1 MTHLE
6 GTMFVIANNLGLD
19 LVNTRIV
26 DNGKPLDLLTSFNDL
41 LEWSTAV
48 GLLDKGQA
56 EKARKKWSGSREA
69 AGLFKKALGLRDS
82 LKQIAVDLAR
92 RKAVSKHSLAEL
104 NDLLK
109 QKSGYFEIKRT
120 EEAYE
125 KRFHSETDDIGGLLV
140 PVAESVADLLCFGD
154 LTQVKK
160 CEGETCVL
168 YFYDTSKN
176 HRRRWCSM
184 SACGNRAKANAFYRR
199 TKQENLSR

>member
-1 MTHLE
+1 MLYLE
-6 GTMFVIANNLGLD
+6 DMMFVIANNLGLD

-26 DNGKPLDLLTSFNDL
+26 DNGKPVDLLNSFDDL
-41 LEWSTAV
+41 LEWSAAV

-69 AGLFKKALGLRDS
+69 ARLFKNALGLRDS
-82 LKQIAVDLAR
+82 LKKIAVDLS
-92 RKAVSKHSLAEL
+92 KGKSVSKLSLDEL

-109 QKSGYFEIKRT
+109 RKSGFFEIKRSV
-120 EEAYE
+120 EGYE
-125 KRFHSETDDIGGLLV
+125 KRFHSETDDIGSLLV

-154 LTQVKK
+154 LSQVKK

-168 YFYDTSKN
+168 YFYDRSKN

-199 TKQENLSR
+199 TKQEKISQ